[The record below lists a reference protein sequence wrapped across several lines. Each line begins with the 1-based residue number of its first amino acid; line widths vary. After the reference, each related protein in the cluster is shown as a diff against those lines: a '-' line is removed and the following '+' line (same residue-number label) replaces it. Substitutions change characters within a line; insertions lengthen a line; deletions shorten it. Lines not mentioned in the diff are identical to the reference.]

1 MDRLYSPWR
10 SQYIETFKAGAEKKD
25 ECVFCSALG
34 SNDDAERLVV
44 HRGENVFV
52 IMNLYPYNSGHL
64 MVIPNRHTGEF
75 QSLSEVELTEC
86 MQLLKLSQQALTEM
100 SHPHGFNIGMNLGR
114 AAGAGIEGHLHWHLV
129 PRWNGD
135 TNFMPVLADVK
146 LVSEDL
152 QKQRTY
158 LHEYFL
164 KNLRPK
170 E

>member
-10 SQYIETFKAGAEKKD
+10 SQYIETFKVGAPMTED
-25 ECVFCSALG
+25 CVFCAALHN
-34 SNDDAERLVV
+34 SDDEKNLVV
-44 HRGENVFV
+44 YRGENAFI

-64 MVIPNRHTGEF
+64 MVIPNRHTSEF
-75 QSLSEVELTEC
+75 TSLTEDELSEC
-86 MQLLKLSQQALTEM
+86 MKLLKLSQQALTEM

-135 TNFMPVLADVK
+135 TNFMPVMADVK

-152 QKQRTY
+152 HKQRAY
-158 LHEYFL
+158 LHEYFI
-164 KNLRPK
+164 KNLSPK